1 MKRMKKLAAMMLA
14 LSMVAAMALTSPA
27 EAASSEPPTL
37 TSTDSVNII
46 WSHNSPETSAAHQ
59 AALKFKERIEELSEG
74 KITVTLYPNGQM
86 GTVPENDQA
95 LREGTIQMMSGTAG
109 GTTDVKLEYFDAPC
123 LVTSD
128 EQAFELFGRGTELRA
143 FTEKIFEENNG
154 MKVLSFVPA
163 GFRETSSNKK
173 ATTYEELKN
182 LGLNIRVMES
192 PLPMEYWKDW
202 GCNTTPLAFADL
214 YTALQQGL
222 VDAQENTYDTIIS
235 ANLHEQQKYIINT
248 NHVVMWAGVYMNLN
262 FYNSLPEDYR
272 ALLDWVWE
280 AELDDYTYETCK
292 AANEAALKTM
302 TDAGLEVIDFP
313 EEDYVKMREDAKP
326 AYDIIRKD
334 AGDEVVD
341 MIYAALGME

>member
-143 FTEKIFEENNG
+143 FT
-154 MKVLSFVPA
+154 
-163 GFRETSSNKK
+163 
-173 ATTYEELKN
+173 
-182 LGLNIRVMES
+182 
-192 PLPMEYWKDW
+192 
-202 GCNTTPLAFADL
+202 
-214 YTALQQGL
+214 
-222 VDAQENTYDTIIS
+222 
-235 ANLHEQQKYIINT
+235 
-248 NHVVMWAGVYMNLN
+248 
-262 FYNSLPEDYR
+262 
-272 ALLDWVWE
+272 
-280 AELDDYTYETCK
+280 
-292 AANEAALKTM
+292 
-302 TDAGLEVIDFP
+302 
-313 EEDYVKMREDAKP
+313 
-326 AYDIIRKD
+326 
-334 AGDEVVD
+334 
-341 MIYAALGME
+341 